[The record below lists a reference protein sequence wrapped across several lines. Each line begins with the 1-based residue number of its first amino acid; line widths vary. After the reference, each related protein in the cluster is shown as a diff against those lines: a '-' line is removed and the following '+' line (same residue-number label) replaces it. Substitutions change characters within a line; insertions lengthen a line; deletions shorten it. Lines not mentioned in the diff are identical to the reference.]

1 MCVVNSCRQ
10 EKDAG
15 FSLLMSSGANAGVA
29 ATTETAGNGFDAK
42 FLLRFAYFHSI
53 PCLSLGSAVSLS
65 FRFQNFSVEQMP
77 VKKFNQMHW
86 KRMLPWISEATAK
99 QIQDHILAHGT

>member
-1 MCVVNSCRQ
+1 MTLLYLSICRQ

-15 FSLLMSSGANAGVA
+15 FSLLLPSRAAVPESADNGV
-29 ATTETAGNGFDAK
+29 DAK
-42 FLLRFAYFHSI
+42 FLLRFAYFRSI
-53 PCLSLGSAVSLS
+53 PCLSLGGAVSLS
-65 FRFQNFSVEQMP
+65 FRFQNFSVQQMP

-99 QIQDHILAHGT
+99 RIQDHILANGT

>member
-1 MCVVNSCRQ
+1 MCLICRQ

-15 FSLLMSSGANAGVA
+15 FSLLLPSKAAAGGAA
-29 ATTETAGNGFDAK
+29 APEPAGNGVDAK
-42 FLLRFAYFHSI
+42 FLLRFAYFCSI

-65 FRFQNFSVEQMP
+65 FRFQNFSVQQMP
-77 VKKFNQMHW
+77 VKKFNEMHW

-99 QIQDHILAHGT
+99 QIQDHILANGT